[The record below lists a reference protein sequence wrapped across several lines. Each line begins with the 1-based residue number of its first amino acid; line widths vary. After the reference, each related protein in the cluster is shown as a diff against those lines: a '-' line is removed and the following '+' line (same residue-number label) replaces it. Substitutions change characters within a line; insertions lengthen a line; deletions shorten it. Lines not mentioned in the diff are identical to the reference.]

1 MSVLNRK
8 SWKDVRRRWARSLF
22 TSLTIGAA
30 VASLSLFALGPLIDN
45 AMDARVRNDRLNDA
59 RFSLGDTP
67 ITDADLETIESLQG
81 VETATAST
89 LYPTRMHVGDRRSD
103 VLLVGV
109 EDFASQSIDVIDLA
123 SGVPPMPGQA
133 LSESQNARSG
143 RLTAG
148 AGTTIQVEDN
158 SRGLHDLTI
167 SGKGSTLVYS
177 QLATER
183 AVVYLRQQDVNAIA
197 GTSGVNS
204 LSLRVEDPKAAQ
216 ASADTVRAWLLERYP
231 DVEFT
236 DLPEIRKAG
245 TWPGQ
250 EISNNFISLFS
261 VGALLALLSAVALI
275 SNTMTTMVAEQRRE
289 IAIMKAIGGRRR
301 QLIRAFLQT
310 ILILALIGTAGGIAL
325 GIPFVNLLAQFVGRR
340 FLGVSPGW
348 GLDAGALLISVLIGI
363 VGTVLAA
370 IPGLVRAARTTV
382 RAGLASEVSVGGNS
396 WIDGLLRR
404 VRLPSSARVG
414 LRNITRRKTRT
425 LGTVVQV
432 GLAAGVAL
440 GFLGLGA
447 TVGKVTE
454 QNWDIMSWDVIA
466 YQRSNTA
473 LDAKAEEALRQL
485 DGTAEVEPALY
496 NSVQIGDGQY
506 EAWGLPAGSTLYTP
520 RIVAGRWF
528 NESDGAQRLRV
539 AVVGRALA
547 AKREI
552 HVGDTIRAGTA
563 LGPVDFEVIGI
574 DRNLINNGQNLFLP
588 FETLQDV
595 LGRSDTNAY
604 WLTSRDADEGAIDAL
619 AAQAEDAL
627 AAAGYPASTQ
637 IRHVERAA
645 NISANRVL
653 VNVLA
658 VMGVPIVAIG
668 LIGLVNMMTMNVLER
683 TREIGIL
690 RTIGAQSKDITRI
703 FRTEAL
709 CVAFIGWLLA
719 VPLGWGIGLALVRIV
734 AALFDFGSL
743 GYTFP
748 WAYPLFALAATLG
761 LAWLVVIA
769 PLRRASHLRTGEAL
783 RYE

>member
-8 SWKDVRRRWARSLF
+8 SWKDVRRRWARSAF
-22 TSLTIGAA
+22 TSLTIAAA
-30 VASLSLFALGPLIDN
+30 VASLSLFALGPLIDD
-45 AMDARVRNDRLNDA
+45 AMDARVRDDRLNDI

-67 ITDADLETIESLQG
+67 LTPSDIDAIGQLPG
-81 VETATAST
+81 VAAVSAGTV
-89 LYPTRMHVGDRRSD
+89 YPTRMRVGSRRSD

-109 EDFASQSIDVIDLA
+109 ADFATQSVDVIKVE
-123 SGVPPMPGQA
+123 SGSAPGAGEA
-133 LSESQNARSG
+133 LNESRNVRSG
-143 RLTAG
+143 RLDVGVGTA
-148 AGTTIQVEDN
+148 IEVEDN
-158 SRGLHDLTI
+158 HGGLHSISL
-167 SGKGSTLVYS
+167 SGKGSTLLYS
-177 QLATER
+177 QVAEER
-183 AVVYLRQQDVNAIA
+183 AVVYLPQADVNAIA
-197 GTSGVNS
+197 GASGINS
-204 LSLRVEDPKAAQ
+204 LVLRVDDPRMAQ
-216 ASADTVRAWLLERYP
+216 QITDTVRAWLLQRFP
-231 DVEFT
+231 GVEFT
-236 DLPEIRKAG
+236 DLPEVRKAG

-250 EISNNFISLFS
+250 DIASNFISLFS
-261 VGALLALLSAVALI
+261 VGALLALASAVALI

-301 QLIRAFLQT
+301 QVIRSFLQT
-310 ILILALIGTAGGIAL
+310 ILILALFGTAAGVML
-325 GIPFVNLLAQFVGRR
+325 GTPFVNLLAQYIGGK

-348 GLDAGALLISVLIGI
+348 GFNLPALFISIAVGIG
-363 VGTVLAA
+363 GTLLAA
-370 IPGLVRAARTTV
+370 TPGLVRAARTTV
-382 RAGLASEVSVGGNS
+382 RAGLASDVAVGGSS
-396 WIDGLLRR
+396 WVDSLLRR

-447 TVGKVTE
+447 TVGDVTAR
-454 QNWDIMSWDVIA
+454 NWDIMTWDVIA
-466 YQRSNTA
+466 YQRSNTP
-473 LDAKAEEALRQL
+473 LDATAEDILQNL
-485 DGTAEVEPALY
+485 DGTAEVAPALY
-496 NSVQIGDGQY
+496 NSFQIGDGQH
-506 EAWGLPAGSTLYTP
+506 EAWGLPATSTLYKP
-520 RIVAGRWF
+520 NIVAGRWF
-528 NESDGAQRLRV
+528 DETDAAQRSRV
-539 AVVGRALA
+539 VVVGRALA
-547 AKREI
+547 AQRGI
-552 HVGDTIRAGTA
+552 HVGDTIHAGTA
-563 LGPVDFEVIGI
+563 LGPVELQVIGI

-604 WLTSRDADEGAIDAL
+604 WLTSRNRDDAAIDEL
-619 AAQAEDAL
+619 AASAEDAL
-627 AAAGYPASTQ
+627 GAAGYPASTQ

-645 NISANRVL
+645 NIAANRVL

-658 VMGVPIVAIG
+658 VMGIPIVAIG

-690 RTIGAQSKDITRI
+690 RTIGARSKDITRI

-709 CVAFIGWLLA
+709 CVAFLGWLLA

-743 GYTFP
+743 GYSFP
-748 WAYPLFALAATLG
+748 WLYPPLALVATLG

-769 PLRRASHLRTGEAL
+769 PLRRASHQRTGDAL